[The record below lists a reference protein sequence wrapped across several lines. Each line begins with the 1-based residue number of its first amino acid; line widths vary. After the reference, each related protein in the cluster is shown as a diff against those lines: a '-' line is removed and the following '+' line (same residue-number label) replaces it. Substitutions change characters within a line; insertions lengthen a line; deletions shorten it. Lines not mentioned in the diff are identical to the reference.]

1 MKKTKGKVDQMNPT
15 TGQEGGLGQGK
26 KITQ

>member
-1 MKKTKGKVDQMNPT
+1 MKKTKVKVDQMNPT
-15 TGQEGGLGQGK
+15 TGQEGDIGQEK

>member
-1 MKKTKGKVDQMNPT
+1 MKKTKVKVDKMNPT
-15 TGQEGGLGQGK
+15 TGQEGGLGHGK